1 MSNIENFLLMYNS
14 NFKYDL
20 CRYWQKLEELGFDPV
35 MGNYFKIE
43 YHKSV
48 EMFDTHYKLKSDDI
62 FHIIIQLSRFF
73 KDFSVF
79 ETNSTPDFRHPP
91 IKGGEVLN

>member
-1 MSNIENFLLMYNS
+1 
-14 NFKYDL
+14 
-20 CRYWQKLEELGFDPV
+20 
-35 MGNYFKIE
+35 
-43 YHKSV
+43 
-48 EMFDTHYKLKSDDI
+48 MFDTHYKLKSDDI

>member
-1 MSNIENFLLMYNS
+1 MVAGAGGFTSVADP
-14 NFKYDL
+14 KGPVA
-20 CRYWQKLEELGFDPV
+20 GFDPV
-35 MGNYFKIE
+35 MGNYYKIE